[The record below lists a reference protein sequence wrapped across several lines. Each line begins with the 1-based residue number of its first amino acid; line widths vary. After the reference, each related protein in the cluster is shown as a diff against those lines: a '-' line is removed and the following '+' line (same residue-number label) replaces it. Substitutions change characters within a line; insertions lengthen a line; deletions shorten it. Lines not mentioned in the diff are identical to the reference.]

1 MVRTAI
7 LSVRPSPPH
16 DPTAAGEHDGVVQAL
31 RQVLKGGPFVEV
43 DYQQVPDEQALIR
56 AKLRVWCDQG
66 NIDLVLTTGGIGLG
80 QRDRT
85 PEATAEVIERHVPG
99 VPEALRAAFRDDQPL
114 AALYRSLAGVRRGTL
129 IVNLPGTPGSAA
141 KGLAAVVTAL
151 AFAVE
156 EIRGDALAEGSKPS
170 AVGLEPSGNGLRPP
184 T

>member
-7 LSVRPSPPH
+7 LSVNSSLPNERA
-16 DPTAAGEHDGVVQAL
+16 TRGERDGVVQAL
-31 RQVLKGGPFVEV
+31 RQVLKDGPFVEV

-85 PEATAEVIERHVPG
+85 PEATAEVIERQVPG
-99 VPEALRAAFRDDQPL
+99 LPEALRAALLDAQPL
-114 AALYRSLAGVRRGTL
+114 AALYRALAGVRRGTL
-129 IVNLPGTPGSAA
+129 IVNLPGTPESAS

-156 EIRGDALAEGSKPS
+156 EIRGDAVAEGPMPS
-170 AVGLEPSGNGLRPP
+170 GVALEPSDDELRSP

>member
-7 LSVRPSPPH
+7 LSVSPGPGH
-16 DPTAAGEHDGVVQAL
+16 EFGSSGPDGRVVQAL

-66 NIDLVLTTGGIGLG
+66 NIDLVLTTGGVGLG

-99 VPEALRAAFRDDQPL
+99 LPEALRVALLGEQPL
-114 AALYRSLAGVRRGTL
+114 ASLYRSLAGVRRSTL
-129 IVNLPGTPGSAA
+129 IMNLPGTPESAA

-156 EIRGDALAEGSKPS
+156 ELRGEAAKGDVQTPA
-170 AVGLEPSGNGLRPP
+170 
-184 T
+184 